1 MVSPRSVGHGSS
13 IPASTLCH
21 DTPAVGRAEGADLR
35 LSELR
40 KILPDATLVNFSD
53 AKVDGLTDDS
63 RQVQKGWLFVAVR
76 GVNVDGHKYVG
87 EAVAAGAS
95 AIVAEERCAA
105 AGGLPQIV
113 VPNGRLAVAAVGA
126 AFYGHPSEQLSV
138 SATTGTDGKSSIT
151 LIGAAIARAAGRRT
165 GVIGTIAYQIG
176 DRRLPAN
183 ETTPGPLYLQSLLA
197 DMRDEGVEMVFMEAS
212 SHGLDQDRLHG
223 ITLASAVH
231 SVVSADHLDYHG
243 TPDAYRQAKAKLF
256 WGLPRSAT
264 AVLNADDDAYGLFR
278 SATRAKVVSY
288 SLEGQGEYRADIA
301 ETSLDGVVF
310 DLHTP
315 DGSAAIQSGLV
326 GRHNVQ
332 NCLAAA
338 ANAQVLGI
346 DLQTIKTGIES
357 IDVIPGRLERVSQ
370 PGDPVVLIDYGHTA
384 HALKSVLRALR
395 KLEPRRIIAVFG
407 CGGDRDRIKRPEMG
421 EAAATMADIV
431 WITSDNPRSE
441 SPEAIIEDILAGIP
455 DRGHCRIEPDR
466 RIAIEGAI
474 AEAQPGD
481 IVLVA
486 GKGHEAKQMFKD
498 HVIPFRDSDV
508 ARRALRAWRQT
519 QMVGV

>member
-1 MVSPRSVGHGSS
+1 MRSP
-13 IPASTLCH
+13 PASALYNNTL
-21 DTPAVGRAEGADLR
+21 AVVRVREVDLK
-35 LSELR
+35 LSELK
-40 KILPDATLVNFSD
+40 KILPDATFMNFSD
-53 AKVDGLTDDS
+53 VKIEGIADDS
-63 RQVQKGWLFVAVR
+63 RQVQKSWLFVAVR
-76 GVNVDGHKYVG
+76 GVKADGHKYVG
-87 EAVAAGAS
+87 EAVAAGAT
-95 AIVAEERCAA
+95 AIVAEEKCAS

-113 VPNGRLAVAAVGA
+113 VPNSRLAVAAVGA
-126 AFYGHPSEQLSV
+126 AFYGHASEQLTV

-183 ETTPGPLYLQSLLA
+183 ETTPGALSLQSLLA
-197 DMRDEGVEMVFMEAS
+197 DMRVDGVEMVFMEAS

-223 ITLASAVH
+223 VKLASAVH
-231 SVVSADHLDYHG
+231 SVVSADHLDYHVS
-243 TPDAYRQAKAKLF
+243 PEAYREAKAKLF
-256 WGLPRSAT
+256 RGLEPSAS

-278 SATRAKVVSY
+278 SATRANVVSY
-288 SLEGQGEYRADIA
+288 SLESQGEYRAEIV
-301 ETSLDGVVF
+301 ETTLEGVEF
-310 DLHTP
+310 KLQTP
-315 DGSAAIQSGLV
+315 NGSVPIRSGLV

-338 ANAQVLGI
+338 ANAHVLGI
-346 DLQTIKTGIES
+346 DLPTIKAGIES

-395 KLEPRRIIAVFG
+395 NLKPHRIIAVFG
-407 CGGDRDRIKRPEMG
+407 CGGDRDRGKRPEMG
-421 EAAATMADIV
+421 NVAATMADVV

-441 SPEAIIEDILAGIP
+441 SPEAIIEDILGGIQ
-455 DRGHCRIEPDR
+455 DAGHCRVEADR
-466 RIAIEGAI
+466 RNAIEGAI
-474 AEAQPGD
+474 AEARPGD

-486 GKGHEAKQMFKD
+486 GKGHEAQQIFKD

-508 ARRALRAWRQT
+508 ARRVLKARRQT